1 MASDFGLTVVTFD
14 SSSGGSETVST
25 GSNLTFNSIQAAG
38 QDEFENLGAT
48 YSEAYSCN
56 FQLCKIDNCTPAII
70 TPGEYG
76 EINRWLNRRNTN
88 KVFKINENNYENIS
102 HKPQINGVELTGNKT
117 SEELGLGGGE
127 VTRQELEDA
136 LRNKV
141 DKETGKGLSSND
153 FGNSE
158 KSKLEGIEEGA
169 QKNVPVPSKV
179 SELEND
185 SKFQT
190 EEQVQEIRKTVE
202 ELGRRMDELTDGNEV
217 AY

>member
-1 MASDFGLTVVTFD
+1 MEQLTGTM
-14 SSSGGSETVST
+14 SSVP
-25 GSNLTFNSIQAAG
+25 NS
-38 QDEFENLGAT
+38 
-48 YSEAYSCN
+48 
-56 FQLCKIDNCTPAII
+56 
-70 TPGEYG
+70 
-76 EINRWLNRRNTN
+76 
-88 KVFKINENNYENIS
+88 NNYENMS

-136 LRNKV
+136 LREKV
-141 DKETGKGLSSND
+141 SKEDGKGLSSND
-153 FGNSE
+153 FTGDE

-169 QKNVPVPSKV
+169 QKNVPVPTKV

-190 EEQVQEIRKTVE
+190 EDQVKDIRDAVE
-202 ELGRRMDELTDGNEV
+202 KMGRRLDELVDGNEV

>member
-1 MASDFGLTVVTFD
+1 MEQLTGIM
-14 SSSGGSETVST
+14 SSVP
-25 GSNLTFNSIQAAG
+25 NS
-38 QDEFENLGAT
+38 
-48 YSEAYSCN
+48 
-56 FQLCKIDNCTPAII
+56 
-70 TPGEYG
+70 
-76 EINRWLNRRNTN
+76 
-88 KVFKINENNYENIS
+88 NNYENMS

-117 SEELGLGGGE
+117 SEELGIGGGE

-141 DKETGKGLSSND
+141 DKENG
-153 FGNSE
+153 
-158 KSKLEGIEEGA
+158 KLEGIEEGA

>member
-1 MASDFGLTVVTFD
+1 MEQLTGTM
-14 SSSGGSETVST
+14 SSVP
-25 GSNLTFNSIQAAG
+25 NS
-38 QDEFENLGAT
+38 
-48 YSEAYSCN
+48 
-56 FQLCKIDNCTPAII
+56 
-70 TPGEYG
+70 
-76 EINRWLNRRNTN
+76 
-88 KVFKINENNYENIS
+88 NNYENMS

-117 SEELGLGGGE
+117 SEELGLGGGD

-190 EEQVQEIRKTVE
+190 EEQVQEITQVQHLTLAKQSALYPE
-202 ELGRRMDELTDGNEV
+202 KMDPVQEAHLSSCSVSKKKMRT
-217 AY
+217 AIKWITQPKMPA

>member
-1 MASDFGLTVVTFD
+1 MEQLTGTMSSVPD
-14 SSSGGSETVST
+14 S
-25 GSNLTFNSIQAAG
+25 
-38 QDEFENLGAT
+38 
-48 YSEAYSCN
+48 
-56 FQLCKIDNCTPAII
+56 
-70 TPGEYG
+70 
-76 EINRWLNRRNTN
+76 
-88 KVFKINENNYENIS
+88 NNYENMS

-141 DKETGKGLSSND
+141 DQETGKGLSSND
-153 FGNSE
+153 FTGDE

-169 QKNVPVPSKV
+169 QKNVPVPTKV

-190 EEQVQEIRKTVE
+190 EDQVKDIRDAVE
-202 ELGRRMDELTDGNEV
+202 KMGRRLDELVDGNEV

>member
-1 MASDFGLTVVTFD
+1 MKNQKIRSMKVHEQ
-14 SSSGGSETVST
+14 SGY
-25 GSNLTFNSIQAAG
+25 NYK
-38 QDEFENLGAT
+38 AT
-48 YSEAYSCN
+48 PT
-56 FQLCKIDNCTPAII
+56 I
-70 TPGEYG
+70 
-76 EINRWLNRRNTN
+76 
-88 KVFKINENNYENIS
+88 
-102 HKPQINGVELTGNKT
+102 
-117 SEELGLGGGE
+117 
-127 VTRQELEDA
+127 
-136 LRNKV
+136 
-141 DKETGKGLSSND
+141 KETGKGLSSND

>member
-1 MASDFGLTVVTFD
+1 MEQLTGTMSSVPD
-14 SSSGGSETVST
+14 S
-25 GSNLTFNSIQAAG
+25 
-38 QDEFENLGAT
+38 
-48 YSEAYSCN
+48 
-56 FQLCKIDNCTPAII
+56 
-70 TPGEYG
+70 
-76 EINRWLNRRNTN
+76 
-88 KVFKINENNYENIS
+88 NNYENMS
-102 HKPQINGVELTGNKT
+102 HKPRINGVELTGNKT

-217 AY
+217 VY

>member
-1 MASDFGLTVVTFD
+1 MEQLTGTM
-14 SSSGGSETVST
+14 SSVP
-25 GSNLTFNSIQAAG
+25 NS
-38 QDEFENLGAT
+38 
-48 YSEAYSCN
+48 
-56 FQLCKIDNCTPAII
+56 
-70 TPGEYG
+70 
-76 EINRWLNRRNTN
+76 
-88 KVFKINENNYENIS
+88 NNYENMS

-117 SEELGLGGGE
+117 SEELGLGGGD

-169 QKNVPVPSKV
+169 QK
-179 SELEND
+179 END

-202 ELGRRMDELTDGNEV
+202 EFGRRMDELTDGNEV

>member
-1 MASDFGLTVVTFD
+1 MEQLTGTMSSVPD
-14 SSSGGSETVST
+14 S
-25 GSNLTFNSIQAAG
+25 
-38 QDEFENLGAT
+38 
-48 YSEAYSCN
+48 
-56 FQLCKIDNCTPAII
+56 
-70 TPGEYG
+70 
-76 EINRWLNRRNTN
+76 
-88 KVFKINENNYENIS
+88 NNYENMS

-117 SEELGLGGGE
+117 SEELGLGGGSG
-127 VTRQELEDA
+127 VTKQEMEDA
-136 LRNKV
+136 LREKV
-141 DKETGKGLSSND
+141 SKEDGKGLSSND